1 MLKKSSRRVLVF
13 GVSVLIALV
22 AVAQPVP
29 AAAPSNG
36 TLFGAVGCLFCT
48 RSLDRLDPASGN
60 ETPVATL
67 GGVFVDAMAAD
78 PGLQVLYRSASY
90 GGWKGGGPGFAIFSV
105 NRPTGAFSAPYHL
118 IRSPL

>member
-1 MLKKSSRRVLVF
+1 MLKKSSRHVLVF

-78 PGLQVLYRSASY
+78 PGRPVVYGFASY
-90 GGWKGGGPGFAIFSV
+90 GGGKGGVPGVSTFTFHRQAEVF
-105 NRPTGAFSAPYHL
+105 RATAT
-118 IRSPL
+118 

>member
-1 MLKKSSRRVLVF
+1 MLKKSSRHVLVF

-78 PGLQVLYRSASY
+78 PGLQVLYVSASY
-90 GGWKGGGPGFAIFSV
+90 VGWKGGVPGLAIFPF
-105 NRPTGAFSAPYHL
+105 NHPTGAVSAAFN
-118 IRSPL
+118 